1 MPPLPNTTVRSHQR
15 SCKSSVSFP
24 SRGKRKNL
32 WHHTSQ
38 NYVVLLQFQNYN
50 VLWTRYS
57 GTDSYGAVKNDSIQ
71 KKLLQEKDL
80 TFQRALVI
88 TQRSEVADQNLR
100 DMKAPKQELNSNSKG
115 VTVKCGPVH
124 KVSRRNSNTKNMGGT
139 CDHCG
144 TPGHLATA
152 CRFQD
157 QTCHKCRKRGHLA
170 KVCRQSKFNPKQ
182 PPLGAKLK
190 RPVSQP
196 V

>member
-1 MPPLPNTTVRSHQR
+1 MQKFCFISQSR
-15 SCKSSVSFP
+15 KEEESVAPYITELCRLVAISELQCTLD
-24 SRGKRKNL
+24 KIL
-32 WHHTSQ
+32 WDRLVWGS
-38 NYVVLLQFQNYN
+38 
-50 VLWTRYS
+50 
-57 GTDSYGAVKNDSIQ
+57 KNDSIQ

-144 TPGHLATA
+144 TPGHLATV